1 MQLKY
6 GGGGRIRTCE
16 AEAADLQSAGFDRS
30 PTPPIRRSILLLPM
44 KDVNQNKLNSE
55 NIHSFLNI
63 DKNLKVNLEIFDQI
77 DSTNSYLLNKKQAV
91 NELNVCIA
99 EMQTKGKGRS
109 GKIWESPKEKNIYLS
124 IGSVLDNEI
133 SELDGF
139 SIFIALMICDA
150 LKDLYK
156 IKAKIKWPNDLYL
169 ENKKFGGILIET
181 KMVTKKLSIVIGI
194 GLNIFMKTNE
204 FINQEW
210 TSLYIEKPFLEI
222 DRNILISKIISE
234 ISNNLNYFLEK
245 GFKAFKKDFDKRNI
259 LKNKKVLVS
268 NFSSSDCTALDV
280 NEDGSLN
287 LLVDNLKQKVTS
299 GEVSLKIQK

>member
-1 MQLKY
+1 
-6 GGGGRIRTCE
+6 
-16 AEAADLQSAGFDRS
+16 
-30 PTPPIRRSILLLPM
+30 M

-55 NIHSFLNI
+55 NILSFLNI

-91 NELNVCIA
+91 NELNICIA

-181 KMVTKKLSIVIGI
+181 KMVNKKLYIVICI
-194 GLNIFMKTNE
+194 
-204 FINQEW
+204 
-210 TSLYIEKPFLEI
+210 
-222 DRNILISKIISE
+222 
-234 ISNNLNYFLEK
+234 
-245 GFKAFKKDFDKRNI
+245 
-259 LKNKKVLVS
+259 
-268 NFSSSDCTALDV
+268 
-280 NEDGSLN
+280 
-287 LLVDNLKQKVTS
+287 
-299 GEVSLKIQK
+299 